1 MFEILNGRSS
11 FWQWDINQKLVV
23 QDLPNGAEVHFSNC
37 NSDYALVTLVKTV
50 DGKNVCDVPNV
61 VLQKAGYVN
70 VFAYVIEGEEK
81 HTEYKASILILAR
94 SKPEDYIYT
103 ETETL
108 CYKNLSEKIG
118 DISQL
123 ETGAKENLVDAVN
136 EIAKKAASGADLS
149 LGITGAEA
157 GQIAT
162 VEAVDDQGK
171 PTKWKHENIAGAVG
185 FPAPTVSDNGEY
197 LGCENGAAKWMP
209 VDALKGADGK
219 SAYQYAKDGGYTGT
233 EAEFAEKLAQ
243 EMISGTTNELTPTQ
257 VYEAV
262 SAGIPVKVQYI
273 DETFGVFSYTN
284 FNIVESMNAIVD
296 NAIGEYYGNY
306 MLAMLVGNKSTNEW
320 YFTVQRIATPEDIP
334 TQLPNPNALTFT
346 GDVTGRYDGSAPL
359 TVEIPSGDSIVP
371 APSSADNGK
380 YLGCENGAAT
390 WKSVEA
396 SGGGDISLGL
406 SSASVGQ
413 TIKVKAVD
421 ENGKPTEWEAA
432 KEKTLKWITVHSST
446 LTEEATS
453 FSVSADENGK
463 PITDYNPLGIAVALY
478 IPADSTQADNNG
490 QFWVF
495 PQSKMGDNEIRT
507 IGTISGWKSLSRDA
521 VWMWQGGDIL
531 GLDGINNNGAVPVYR
546 VSNYVMDG
554 VYLSVRGNGNHL
566 PVGTKAVVTI
576 LCEI

>member
-23 QDLPNGAEVHFSNC
+23 QDLPNCAEVHFSNG

-50 DGKNVCDVPNV
+50 DGKKVCDVPNV

-118 DISQL
+118 DVSRL
-123 ETGAKENLVDAVN
+123 ETDAKENLVDAVN
-136 EIAKKAASGADLS
+136 EIAKKAESGADLS

-185 FPAPTVSDNGEY
+185 FPAPTVSDNG
-197 LGCENGAAKWMP
+197 
-209 VDALKGADGK
+209 
-219 SAYQYAKDGGYTGT
+219 
-233 EAEFAEKLAQ
+233 
-243 EMISGTTNELTPTQ
+243 
-257 VYEAV
+257 
-262 SAGIPVKVQYI
+262 
-273 DETFGVFSYTN
+273 
-284 FNIVESMNAIVD
+284 
-296 NAIGEYYGNY
+296 
-306 MLAMLVGNKSTNEW
+306 
-320 YFTVQRIATPEDIP
+320 
-334 TQLPNPNALTFT
+334 
-346 GDVTGRYDGSAPL
+346 
-359 TVEIPSGDSIVP
+359 
-371 APSSADNGK
+371 K

-390 WKSVEA
+390 WLPVEA

-406 SSASVGQ
+406 TAASVGQ

-432 KEKTLKWITVHSST
+432 KEKTLKWITVHKST
-446 LTEEATS
+446 LTEEATV

-463 PITDYNPLGIAVALY
+463 AIADYNPIGIALALY
-478 IPADSTQADNNG
+478 IPADSTQTDNNG
-490 QFWVF
+490 QVWVY
-495 PQSKMGDNEIRT
+495 PQSKKGDNEIRT
-507 IGTISGWKSLSRDA
+507 IGTISGWKATNRDA
-521 VWMWQGGDIL
+521 ILMYIGGDII
-531 GLDGINNNGAVPVYR
+531 GFVGCNNGALPIYR

-554 VYLSVRGNGNHL
+554 VYLSVFGNGNHL

-576 LCEI
+576 LCEM